1 MKLSLQAKLISAALA
16 VTIVVALI
24 LTWLSFSQLKET
36 SQRSLTTEVSAQTSA
51 FTAYLS
57 SWANDRSR
65 SMTAI
70 RTAIEQHIISNDGKP
85 DPLKVR
91 EILTQ
96 GKLSVDFGMTFF
108 GMEDGA
114 MFRYDK
120 RLDEGRTDN
129 YDPRVRGWYKAAKKS
144 NNALISK
151 PYIAATAKKLAI
163 TFVEPIIIN
172 GQYVG
177 ATGGLVYMDKILA
190 NVLDLKVQGDGYAVL
205 LDKANVITAHPNEEL
220 ILKET
225 TSLGN
230 QFTISEL
237 SKNSNFNKLLDI
249 KVLNE
254 DTAVYISDVPGT
266 NWLLSLVMKKDVLNQ
281 PMNALLIKILLVV
294 AVLLA
299 LATAGVT
306 VLIRWLFEDLKQ
318 VSEGLENIAQGNG
331 DLTLRIN
338 TNSND
343 EIGILAENFNQF
355 VSYLHG
361 ILSNV
366 NNVSQELDSQA
377 DATANQSVASA
388 EKIKIQQDEMTLVAT
403 AVNEMNTATQDIA
416 NSAMSAASAAE
427 SAVGMSSEG
436 QEQVRKS
443 QESINALAGE
453 VSGAS
458 DVILQLDK
466 HVQEI
471 GTILATISGIAEQTN
486 LLALNAAIEAAR
498 AGEQGRGFAVVA
510 DEVRVLSQRTH
521 SSTEEIQK
529 MIEVLQ
535 NTAQDAVKS
544 MESSQSLADTS
555 VGDAEIAS
563 ESLSKIREEI
573 MSINDMVTQIA
584 TAAEEQTAVTSEIN
598 TNTSNVTSATH
609 DLAAQSE
616 NSAARSKQLNNLT
629 ETLKNDLQNFT
640 L

>member
-1 MKLSLQAKLISAALA
+1 MKLSLQAKLILAALA
-16 VTIVVALI
+16 VTITVALI
-24 LTWLSFSQLKET
+24 LTWLTFSQLKET
-36 SQRSLTTEVSAQTSA
+36 SQRSLKTEVSAQTSA

-65 SMTAI
+65 SMSAI
-70 RTAIEQHIISNDGKP
+70 RTSIEQHLQNNNGEA
-85 DPLKVR
+85 DPVKVR
-91 EILTQ
+91 KILTQ
-96 GKLSVDFGMTFF
+96 AKSSVDFGMTFF

-129 YDPRVRGWYKAAKKS
+129 YDPRVRGWYKAAKK
-144 NNALISK
+144 NNKALISK
-151 PYIAATAKKLAI
+151 PYIAATAKKMAI

-172 GQYVG
+172 GEYVG

-190 NVLDLKVQGDGYAVL
+190 SVLDLKVQGDGYAVL
-205 LDKANVITAHPNEEL
+205 LDKANVITAHPNKEL
-220 ILKET
+220 ILQET
-225 TSLGN
+225 TTLSSK
-230 QFTISEL
+230 FTISEL
-237 SKNSNFNKLLDI
+237 SKINNLNTLLDI
-249 KVLNE
+249 DVLNE
-254 DTAVYISDVPGT
+254 NTTIYVSDIPGT
-266 NWLLSLVMKKDVLNQ
+266 NWLLSLVMKKDVLKK
-281 PMNALLIKILLVV
+281 PMNVLLIKILLVV
-294 AVLLA
+294 AFLLII
-299 LATAGVT
+299 ATAGVT
-306 VLIRWLFEDLKQ
+306 IMIRWLFADLKQ

-338 TNSND
+338 TNSHD
-343 EIGILAENFNQF
+343 EIGVLAENFNQF
-355 VSYLHG
+355 VGYLQS

-366 NNVSQELDSQA
+366 SSVGKNLGSQA
-377 DATANQSVASA
+377 DATATQALASA
-388 EKIKIQQDEMTLVAT
+388 DKIKIQQDEMTLVAT
-403 AVNEMNTATQDIA
+403 AVNEMNIATQDIA
-416 NSAMSAASAAE
+416 GSAINAASAAE
-427 SAVGMSSEG
+427 NAVSLSSEG

-443 QESINALAGE
+443 QKSINALAGE
-453 VSGAS
+453 VSDAS

-535 NTAQDAVKS
+535 NTAQAAVKS

-555 VGDAEIAS
+555 VGDAETAS
-563 ESLSKIREEI
+563 ESLSKIREDI

-598 TNTSNVTSATH
+598 INVGNVSSATN
-609 DLAAQSE
+609 DLAEQSK
-616 NSAARSKQLNNLT
+616 NSASRSKQLNNLT
-629 ETLKNDLQNFT
+629 ETLRNDLQNFT